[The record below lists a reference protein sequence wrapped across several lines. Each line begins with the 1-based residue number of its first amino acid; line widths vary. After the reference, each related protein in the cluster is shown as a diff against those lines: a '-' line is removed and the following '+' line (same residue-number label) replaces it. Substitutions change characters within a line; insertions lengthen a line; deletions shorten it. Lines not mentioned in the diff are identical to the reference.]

1 LSTTVSTVTAR
12 PRLARRAR
20 RAVDAL
26 LVVVGL
32 AAMVW
37 MDRHQPNLTA
47 NQAPFPTRGTIGAQ
61 VRGRDFALTVDR
73 LALTRVL
80 ELPGALSSAL
90 PQRRE
95 TNGVWL
101 LVDARFDALHEPLAL
116 PGGFGAPSLRTRD
129 GLVYAAA
136 SGRMPTSLSLLT
148 SATAAPGISARGL
161 LVFEL
166 PPERLPGAVLIAS
179 SRTISAL
186 DSVVE
191 IDLRLTDADV
201 RRRIETM
208 PASITLDRS
217 GVSW

>member
-1 LSTTVSTVTAR
+1 MTSR
-12 PRLARRAR
+12 QRLARRA
-20 RAVDAL
+20 ADAL
-26 LVVVGL
+26 LVVAGL
-32 AAMVW
+32 SAMVW
-37 MDRHQPNLTA
+37 MDRHLPNLTA

-73 LALTRVL
+73 LALTRAL
-80 ELPGALSSAL
+80 ELPGALSGAP

-101 LVDARFDALHEPLAL
+101 LVDARLDALHEPIAL
-116 PGGFGAPSLRTRD
+116 PGGFAAPNLRTRD
-129 GLVYAAA
+129 GLEYASAG
-136 SGRMPTSLSLLT
+136 GRMPMGLSLLT
-148 SATAAPGISARGL
+148 AATAAPAIPARGL

-166 PPERLPGAVLIAS
+166 PPERLAGAVLIAS
-179 SRTISAL
+179 SRTLAAL

>member
-1 LSTTVSTVTAR
+1 MSTTTSR
-12 PRLARRAR
+12 RRLAR

-26 LVVVGL
+26 LVVIGL
-32 AAMVW
+32 SAMVW
-37 MDRHQPNLTA
+37 MDRHRPNLTA
-47 NQAPFPTRGTIGAQ
+47 NQAPFPTRGAIGAQ

-80 ELPGALSSAL
+80 DLPGGLSTAP

-101 LVDARFDALHEPLAL
+101 LVDARFDALREPLGL
-116 PGGFGAPSLRTRD
+116 PDGFGAPSLRTRD
-129 GLVYAAA
+129 GLVYASAG
-136 SGRMPTSLSLLT
+136 GRVSRGLSLLT
-148 SATAAPGISARGL
+148 AATAAPGNPARGL

-179 SRTISAL
+179 SRMLSDL

-217 GVSW
+217 GLSW

>member
-1 LSTTVSTVTAR
+1 MTSR
-12 PRLARRAR
+12 RRLAR

-32 AAMVW
+32 SAMVW
-37 MDRHQPNLTA
+37 MDRHRPNLTA
-47 NQAPFPTRGTIGAQ
+47 NQAPFATRGTIGAQ
-61 VRGRDFALTVDR
+61 VRGRDFALTIDR
-73 LALTRVL
+73 LALTRAL
-80 ELPGALSSAL
+80 ELPGTLSSAA

-101 LVDARFDALHEPLAL
+101 LVDARLDALLEPLAL
-116 PGGFGAPSLRTRD
+116 PDGFGGPSLRTRD
-129 GLVYAAA
+129 GLVYASAG
-136 SGRMPTSLSLLT
+136 GRMPMGLSLLT
-148 SATAAPGISARGL
+148 AATATPGVSARGL

-179 SRTISAL
+179 SRSLPAL
-186 DSVVE
+186 DSAVE

>member
-1 LSTTVSTVTAR
+1 MTSR
-12 PRLARRAR
+12 RRLARRA
-20 RAVDAL
+20 ADAL
-26 LVVVGL
+26 LVLVGL
-32 AAMVW
+32 SAMVW
-37 MDRHQPNLTA
+37 MDRHRPNLTA

-61 VRGRDFALTVDR
+61 ARGRDFALTVDR
-73 LALTRVL
+73 LALTRAL

-101 LVDARFDALHEPLAL
+101 LVDARLDALHEPIAL
-116 PGGFGAPSLRTRD
+116 PDSFETPSLRTRD
-129 GLVYAAA
+129 GLVYASA
-136 SGRMPTSLSLLT
+136 GRRMPMGLSLLT
-148 SATAAPGISARGL
+148 AATAAPGIPARGL

-179 SRTISAL
+179 SRSLPAL

-191 IDLRLTDADV
+191 IDLRLTDVDV